1 MTPPEEVV
9 EEAHPQKS
17 TEEKE
22 ERMERIRQEIPQE
35 PTSGAILRIRVVYPD
50 GTKLQ
55 RNFMMS
61 DKVGLLLDMVE
72 LDMFD
77 HQMDVDAFQ
86 LYVTVPALCL
96 DDVMERG
103 WNDGVDE
110 EGADL

>member
-1 MTPPEEVV
+1 M
-9 EEAHPQKS
+9 
-17 TEEKE
+17 
-22 ERMERIRQEIPQE
+22 
-35 PTSGAILRIRVVYPD
+35 
-50 GTKLQ
+50 
-55 RNFMMS
+55 
-61 DKVGLLLDMVE
+61 LDMVE

>member
-1 MTPPEEVV
+1 
-9 EEAHPQKS
+9 
-17 TEEKE
+17 
-22 ERMERIRQEIPQE
+22 MERIRQEIPQE

-96 DDVMERG
+96 DDTKREQTF
-103 WNDGVDE
+103 E
-110 EGADL
+110 ELSLKGSCVFRIRVL